1 MSDDPLVAT
10 MFLSSLFP
18 LKKAYIPYS
27 TLIFQ
32 KDAIH
37 KKTHVS
43 VLHLLR
49 RHKQMKKNNPKLKK
63 KNKGYKLP
71 TSNPY
76 QMCPSCSKI
85 AQVKR
90 K

>member
-63 KNKGYKLP
+63 KTKATN
-71 TSNPY
+71 Y
-76 QMCPSCSKI
+76 Q
-85 AQVKR
+85 QVTHIKCAPAVV
-90 K
+90 KSLK